1 MIRLTHALALVLA
14 LAAPAAAQTGRMY
27 GIVTDPSGA
36 VLPAVQIQAT
46 MKDGA
51 GETIRSVPTDG
62 RGAYAL
68 ESLTPGSWALTMSL
82 PGFET
87 ATHRVTVQ
95 TGDSLEW
102 SATLQLGALQETL
115 TITTGA
121 DSEPRRTEASVAA
134 PPAAATPAP
143 APPRPGLIRVGGSIK
158 PPRKIVNVNP
168 VYPAELAAQ
177 GVSGVVIL
185 QGVIGPD
192 GFMREITTLRSPNDA
207 LTLAATGALN
217 GWQFTPTLLNG
228 APVAVRMTATF
239 NFQQQF

>member
-1 MIRLTHALALVLA
+1 LALILA
-14 LAAPAAAQTGRMY
+14 LAAPAAAQTGRVS
-27 GIVTDPSGA
+27 GVVTDPSGA

-51 GETIRSVPTDG
+51 GETIRSILTDG
-62 RGAYAL
+62 KGTYAL
-68 ESLTPGSWALTMSL
+68 DNLTPGSWALTMSL

-87 ATHRVTVQ
+87 AARRATVQ
-95 TGDSLEW
+95 ASDSLEW
-102 SATLQLGALQETL
+102 SATLQLGTLQETIS
-115 TITTGA
+115 ITAGA
-121 DSEPRRTEASVAA
+121 DNGPRRVEASVPA
-134 PPAAATPAP
+134 PPAPT
-143 APPRPGLIRVGGSIK
+143 PPRASALPGVIRVGGSIK
-158 PPRKIVNVNP
+158 SPRKIVNVNP
-168 VYPAELAAQ
+168 AYPAELAAQ

-185 QGVIGPD
+185 QAVIGPD

-239 NFQQQF
+239 NFKQPF